1 MKDVGDS
8 DTIEEVVDDIQA
20 SIDRAISS
28 ELNDTTAS
36 EYAKKVIIEKIEE
49 MFIIKDSQTE
59 EEYDGSGFPIEGKF
73 VLFNPNHNINKELNF
88 QTLSEAIEYLYDV
101 AEKEYEWLSLLNKEL
116 DETKVFNDYFIL
128 NTKNGRSYSNL
139 A

>member
-36 EYAKKVIIEKIEE
+36 EYAKKVIIEKIIE

-59 EEYDGSGFPIEGKF
+59 EEYDGSGFPIKGKY
-73 VLFNPNHNINKELNF
+73 VLYNINRNINKDINC
-88 QTLSEAIEYLYDV
+88 QTLSEAIKFLYDV
-101 AEKEYEWLSLLNKEL
+101 ADKEYEWLSLLNKEL
-116 DETKVFNDYFIL
+116 NKTKVVNDYFIL